1 MHLFYSFHRHFHW
14 PSVGVIQAKIELNLK
29 GKYLKSEE
37 SSFFISE
44 QPFFKALQYLAFPYL
59 WIKRSGVDLHFL

>member
-44 QPFFKALQYLAFPYL
+44 QPFFKAL
-59 WIKRSGVDLHFL
+59 